1 MSSLVGHMSGA
12 MLKHRGLGDD
22 SENPLTPHSEDSDQ
36 AVNKSKKI
44 TNSLFNNSIKKLYV
58 NIAYNVL

>member
-36 AVNKSKKI
+36 AVNKSKKL
-44 TNSLFNNSIKKLYV
+44 TNLFNNSI
-58 NIAYNVL
+58 